1 MISFTPFPVLTTDR
15 LILRK
20 LSMDDAEE
28 VFVQRS
34 HPEIQKFIK
43 REPAKN
49 IDDAKAWL
57 AMVLEKEANNES
69 ITWAIVLKGT
79 TKLIGSIC
87 LWNIEKE
94 LDRAEVGYALHP
106 DHFRQGIMGEAMSA
120 ITTYGFEVMKLKRI
134 DAYTHKDNVASR
146 TLLGKN
152 GFERNLDFESAY
164 GDQEEL
170 EYNVIY
176 SLVVG
181 QV

>member
-1 MISFTPFPVLTTDR
+1 MINFTPFPVLTTDR

-28 VFVQRS
+28 ILVQRS

-43 REPAKN
+43 REPAQN
-49 IDDAKAWL
+49 IGEAKAWL
-57 AMVLEKEANNES
+57 EMVLEKEANNES

-94 LDRAEVGYALHP
+94 LDRAEVGYGLHP
-106 DHFRQGIMGEAMSA
+106 DHFRQGIMNEAMSA
-120 ITTYGFEVMKLKRI
+120 VTRYGFEVMKLQRI

-146 TLLGKN
+146 TLLDRN
-152 GFERNLDFESAY
+152 GFKRNLDFESTFE
-164 GDQEEL
+164 DKEEL

-176 SLVVG
+176 SLVLG
-181 QV
+181 